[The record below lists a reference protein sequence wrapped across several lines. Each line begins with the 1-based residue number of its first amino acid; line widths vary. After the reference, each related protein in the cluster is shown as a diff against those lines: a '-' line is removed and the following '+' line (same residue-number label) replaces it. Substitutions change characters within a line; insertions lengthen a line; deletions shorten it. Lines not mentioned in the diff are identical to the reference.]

1 MAAKLK
7 SESILNQYDYEPV
20 YAPAD
25 EVAAQVSHAE
35 SVDPEYKKKAEARR
49 AAAATVLKK

>member
-7 SESILNQYDYEPV
+7 SESILNQYDYEQV

-25 EVAAQVSHAE
+25 EVAAQVLHAE

-49 AAAATVLKK
+49 AAAAAVL